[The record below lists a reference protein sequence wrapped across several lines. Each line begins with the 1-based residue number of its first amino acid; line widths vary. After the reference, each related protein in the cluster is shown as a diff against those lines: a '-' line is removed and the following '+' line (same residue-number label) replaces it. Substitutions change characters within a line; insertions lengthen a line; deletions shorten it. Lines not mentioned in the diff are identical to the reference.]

1 LIEHIYFR
9 VEKRI
14 HQITFKMMEL
24 LFLILI
30 LSTGTL
36 LGNEF
41 SIGVFIH
48 PALSGTDD
56 ERFLPA
62 IQVFARLFGKIMPFW
77 MAATLLM
84 HLILLIVTWSWPA
97 LSTVVLLGATLVWVI
112 IIIFS
117 VVGPVPI
124 NNRVKAWDIRHLP
137 PDWRGQRR
145 RWDHLN
151 AIRVVMIVTAFLAL
165 VGSYRTLGWR

>member
-1 LIEHIYFR
+1 
-9 VEKRI
+9 
-14 HQITFKMMEL
+14 MEL

-30 LSTGTL
+30 LSTAAL

-48 PALSGTDD
+48 PALTRTDH

-62 IQVFARLFGKIMPFW
+62 IQVFAALFGKVMPFW
-77 MAATLLM
+77 MAATLIL
-84 HLILLIVTWSWPA
+84 HLALLGLSWHWPA
-97 LSTVVLLGATLVWVI
+97 ASTVLLAVATLLWVV

-124 NNRVKAWDIRHLP
+124 NDRVKAWNPQQLP
-137 PDWRGQRR
+137 ADWREQRR
-145 RWDHLN
+145 RWDRLN
-151 AIRVVMIVTAFLAL
+151 MARVILVALAFLAL
-165 VGSYRTLGWR
+165 VLSYRTL

>member
-1 LIEHIYFR
+1 M
-9 VEKRI
+9 V
-14 HQITFKMMEL
+14 EL

-30 LSTGTL
+30 LSTGAL

-48 PALSGTDD
+48 PALARTDH

-62 IQVFARLFGKIMPFW
+62 IQVFAALFGKVMPFW
-77 MAATLLM
+77 MAATLIL
-84 HLILLIVTWSWPA
+84 HLALLGLSWHWPA
-97 LSTVVLLGATLVWVI
+97 ASTVLLAVATLLWVV

-124 NNRVKAWDIRHLP
+124 NDLVKAWNPQQLP
-137 PDWRGQRR
+137 VDWREQRR
-145 RWDHLN
+145 RWDRLHM
-151 AIRVVMIVTAFLAL
+151 ARVILIALAFLAL
-165 VGSYRTLGWR
+165 VLSYRTL

>member
-1 LIEHIYFR
+1 ML
-9 VEKRI
+9 
-14 HQITFKMMEL
+14 EL

-30 LSTGTL
+30 LSTAAL

-48 PALSGTDD
+48 PALARTDH

-62 IQVFARLFGKIMPFW
+62 IQVFAALFGKVMPFW
-77 MAATLLM
+77 MAATLIL
-84 HLILLIVTWSWPA
+84 HLALLGLSWHWPA
-97 LSTVVLLGATLVWVI
+97 ASTVLLAVATLLWVV

-124 NNRVKAWDIRHLP
+124 NDKVKAWNPQQLP
-137 PDWRGQRR
+137 ADWREQRR
-145 RWDHLN
+145 RWDRLHV
-151 AIRVVMIVTAFLAL
+151 ARVILIALAFLAL
-165 VGSYRTLGWR
+165 VLSYRTL

>member
-1 LIEHIYFR
+1 
-9 VEKRI
+9 
-14 HQITFKMMEL
+14 MEL

-30 LSTGTL
+30 LSTAAL

-48 PALSGTDD
+48 PALTRTDH

-62 IQVFARLFGKIMPFW
+62 IQVFAALFGKVMPFW
-77 MAATLLM
+77 MAATLIL
-84 HLILLIVTWSWPA
+84 HLALLGLSWHWPA
-97 LSTVVLLGATLVWVI
+97 ASTVLLAVATLLWVV

-124 NNRVKAWDIRHLP
+124 NDRVKAWNPQQLP
-137 PDWRGQRR
+137 ADWREQRR
-145 RWDHLN
+145 RWDRLN
-151 AIRVVMIVTAFLAL
+151 MARVILIALAFLAL
-165 VGSYRTLGWR
+165 VLSYRTL

>member
-1 LIEHIYFR
+1 M
-9 VEKRI
+9 V
-14 HQITFKMMEL
+14 EL

-30 LSTGTL
+30 LSTGAL

-48 PALSGTDD
+48 PALARTDH

-62 IQVFARLFGKIMPFW
+62 IQVFAALFGKVMPLW
-77 MAATLLM
+77 MAATLIL
-84 HLILLIVTWSWPA
+84 HLALLGLSWHWPA
-97 LSTVVLLGATLVWVI
+97 ASTVLLAVATLLWVV

-124 NNRVKAWDIRHLP
+124 NDKVKAWNPQQLP
-137 PDWRGQRR
+137 ADWREQRR
-145 RWDHLN
+145 RWDRLHV
-151 AIRVVMIVTAFLAL
+151 ARVILIALAFLAL
-165 VGSYRTLGWR
+165 VLSYRTL

>member
-1 LIEHIYFR
+1 
-9 VEKRI
+9 
-14 HQITFKMMEL
+14 MEL

-30 LSTGTL
+30 LSTAAL

-48 PALSGTDD
+48 PALTRTDH

-62 IQVFARLFGKIMPFW
+62 IQVFAALFGKVMPFW
-77 MAATLLM
+77 MAATLIL
-84 HLILLIVTWSWPA
+84 HLALLGLSWHWPA
-97 LSTVVLLGATLVWVI
+97 ASTVLLAVATLLWVV

-124 NNRVKAWDIRHLP
+124 NDRVKAWNPQQLP
-137 PDWRGQRR
+137 ADWREQRR
-145 RWDHLN
+145 RWDRLHM
-151 AIRVVMIVTAFLAL
+151 ARVILVALAFLAL
-165 VGSYRTLGWR
+165 VLSYRTL